1 MSNKLATFEVDK
13 KCFGYGNK
21 EVMRAFRHKLYLYRI
36 KDTKAIPKEMFNLAY
51 DLFYITENQR
61 KSIYELE
68 IKQGIRDKSDV
79 EGLIL
84 WKSQL

>member
-1 MSNKLATFEVDK
+1 MNNKLATFEVDK

-21 EVMRAFRHKLYLYRI
+21 ELMKAFRKKLYLYRI

-51 DLFYITENQR
+51 DLFFITENQR

-68 IKQGIRDKSDV
+68 VKQGIRDKSF
-79 EGLIL
+79 I
-84 WKSQL
+84 KA